1 VWDEVW
7 EKNESPV
14 FRHWDNTR
22 KTFPAMVDL
31 FHKHSEDILLNPLF
45 FEDTVSAAA
54 GSTFVK
60 VKPIAQYKDGLVQL
74 KYNVGCR
81 GNGVDHPH
89 WPKDLSVEVVGP
101 ENVE

>member
-1 VWDEVW
+1 MSRPSFGTGIIHE
-7 EKNESPV
+7 
-14 FRHWDNTR
+14 RHFQLWSIYSISI
-22 KTFPAMVDL
+22 A
-31 FHKHSEDILLNPLF
+31 
-45 FEDTVSAAA
+45 SAAA

-89 WPKDLSVEVVGP
+89 WPKDLSVEIIGP
-101 ENVE
+101 ENIE